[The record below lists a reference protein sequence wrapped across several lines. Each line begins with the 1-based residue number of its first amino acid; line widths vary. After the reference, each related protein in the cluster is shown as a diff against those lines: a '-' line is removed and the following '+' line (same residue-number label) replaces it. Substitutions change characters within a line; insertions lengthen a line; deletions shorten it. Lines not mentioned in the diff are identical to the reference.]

1 MRVDSQ
7 GNIMLDKAKST
18 NRIDPIASVMNAFT
32 RALSM
37 ADADLES
44 YILSDDFSL

>member
-1 MRVDSQ
+1 
-7 GNIMLDKAKST
+7 MLDKAKST
-18 NRIDPIASVMNAFT
+18 NRIDPLAYGMDALT

-37 ADADLES
+37 ADTDLES